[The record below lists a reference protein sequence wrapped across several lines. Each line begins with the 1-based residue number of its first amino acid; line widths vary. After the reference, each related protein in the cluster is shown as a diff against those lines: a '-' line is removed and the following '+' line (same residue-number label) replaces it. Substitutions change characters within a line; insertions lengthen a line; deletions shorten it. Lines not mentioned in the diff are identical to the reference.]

1 MIRLDPVPSNPPR
14 PPALGTPRPA
24 ARDRVPARRS
34 RPAARRAL
42 GLALA
47 CAALGCCATLGG
59 CAATA
64 HRLPPPPVRP
74 MPAPDLAF
82 AMPDATVLPARVWR
96 PDGAPRGIVLALHGF
111 GDSRDA
117 FALPAPALAADGLLV
132 VAPDQRGFG
141 ATATRGHWAGADA
154 MVADADAV
162 LRQLRAAWPGLPVT
176 VMGESMGGA
185 VAMLLAAGP
194 DAPDATVLVSPAV
207 WTREQLGVALSASLF
222 VATALL
228 PDHEVTGGEIP
239 LHLVASD
246 NRDALLQLYY
256 DPLTLHGTTFAA
268 LGGLAT
274 LMDHA
279 AAAAPALH
287 GRVLILDGAR
297 DQIVPPAA
305 TAATWARLPASA
317 RRAYYPD
324 GYHMLLRDRDRAL
337 PVADILAWLR
347 RPDAWLPSGAD
358 AAAAAWQADRSWR
371 GEPPSWLPSAL
382 DDLAPGERLGF

>member
-1 MIRLDPVPSNPPR
+1 MIRLPPVLSNPPR
-14 PPALGTPRPA
+14 DPRAAPRPTRA
-24 ARDRVPARRS
+24 GAG
-34 RPAARRAL
+34 RPATLKTRGRWWLAR
-42 GLALA
+42 LAL
-47 CAALGCCATLGG
+47 LMTLAGGSGLSG
-59 CAATA
+59 CAATR
-64 HRLPPPPVRP
+64 RLPPPPARP
-74 MPAPDLAF
+74 MPVADLAF
-82 AMPDATVLPARVWR
+82 AMPDGAVLPARAWR
-96 PDGAPRGIVLALHGF
+96 PDGAPRGVVLALHGF

-141 ATATRGHWAGADA
+141 ATATRGHWAGTDR
-154 MVADADAV
+154 MVADAAAV
-162 LRQLRAAWPGLPVT
+162 LRGLRAAWPGLPVT

-207 WTREQLGVALSASLF
+207 WTRAQLGLVLRTGLF

-228 PDHEVTGGEIP
+228 PDHEVTGGEVP
-239 LHLVASD
+239 LHLVACD

-256 DPLTLHGTTFAA
+256 DPLTLHGTSFAA
-268 LGGLAT
+268 LDGLVT
-274 LMDHA
+274 LMDRA

-305 TAATWARLPASA
+305 TAATWARLPPSV
-317 RRAYYPD
+317 RRAYYPG

-337 PVADILAWLR
+337 PVADIVAWLH

-358 AAAAAWQADRSWR
+358 AAAAAWRADQSWR
-371 GEPPSWLPSAL
+371 GEPPAWLPGAL
-382 DDLAPGERLGF
+382 DDLAPGERLPF